1 MPGYFVTGT
10 DTGVG
15 KTWVTVALMQGL
27 KARGLRVAAM
37 KPVATG
43 GSEGPEGLRNVD
55 ALQLQEAS
63 SLPLTYPE
71 VNPFVYA
78 PAVSPHIAARLE
90 GRLVDM
96 ELITEAAHELESRAD
111 LLMVEGVGGWEV
123 PLGDDWRVSD
133 LAMELAFPVVLVVG
147 LRLGCL
153 NHAILS
159 YEAIVRAGLECAGWV
174 ANHLTADFEYAGENI
189 QTLQREL
196 PAHFLGNLP
205 FVPDSGKNSSKA
217 PHSFP
222 GNTLDIDEFLRRF
235 NG

>member
-15 KTWVTVALMQGL
+15 KTWVTVALMEGL
-27 KARGLRVAAM
+27 KSRGLRVAGM
-37 KPVATG
+37 KPVASG
-43 GSEGPEGLRNVD
+43 AVQCAEGLRNDD
-55 ALQLQEAS
+55 ALQLQRAS
-63 SLPLTYPE
+63 SLPLAYQE

-90 GRLVDM
+90 GRPVDVGF
-96 ELITEAAHELESRAD
+96 IARQAHELESRAD
-111 LLMVEGVGGWEV
+111 LLLVEGVGGWEV
-123 PLGDDWRVSD
+123 PLGDDSRVSD

-159 YEAIVRAGLECAGWV
+159 YEAIVRAGIECAGWI
-174 ANHLTADFEYAGENI
+174 ANHLTVDFEYAGANI
-189 QTLQREL
+189 ETLQREL
-196 PAHFLGNLP
+196 PAHYLGSLP
-205 FVPDSGKNSSKA
+205 FIADPGKNSSKA
-217 PHSFP
+217 PNSFP

-235 NG
+235 KG